1 MKIRT
6 IVYGLCYLS
15 ASLILCQCSED
26 GETVDSS
33 VRSSSALFGK
43 CDHRTHPDPTN
54 RQCREWTGSG
64 FADADLEVS
73 CDGIVNGIYAEG
85 FCPLGN
91 LVGVCVLNA
100 GKFLETKFYYYSDD
114 WDEASAEESCNKK
127 DLTEVTGNTSSTWLS
142 ESQ

>member
-6 IVYGLCYLS
+6 IVFSFFYVS
-15 ASLILCQCSED
+15 ISLVLCQCSD
-26 GETVDSS
+26 GEGGVDSN

-43 CDHRTHPDPTN
+43 CDHTTHPDPTN

-64 FADADLEVS
+64 FENFDLQVS

-100 GKFLETKFYYYSDD
+100 GKFLETKFYYYSED
-114 WDEASAEESCNKK
+114 WNEVSAEENCNDK
-127 DLTEVTGNTSSTWLS
+127 DLMETTGNTSSTWLP
-142 ESQ
+142 ELK